1 MAPAQQ
7 RMTAPSVPRGRLF
20 DRVAQLYD
28 EVRPDYPEGFYVAI
42 ESMAGSLAG
51 KQVLDLA
58 AGPGVATRQL
68 LARGADVVALDPG
81 RALLAQLRNR
91 SPDAKCVEARA
102 EALPFR
108 DHVFDVATCATAW
121 HWVEADPAARE
132 LRRVLR
138 PGGLVALWWANHLRD
153 DGIRWEA
160 AQGAVHD
167 RWSFRTGSRPPHLV
181 GVHPR
186 DAARHLRSVG
196 WKVLV
201 DTELRWSRVVPTELH
216 LRVLRTHSDTLALG
230 DKAEPM
236 LDEVADALAPFDE
249 VEERLWGPLV
259 VAQIG

>member
-1 MAPAQQ
+1 MSAPPVA
-7 RMTAPSVPRGRLF
+7 RGRLF
-20 DRVAQLYD
+20 DQVAQLYD

-42 ESMAGSLAG
+42 EAMTGSLQG
-51 KQVLDLA
+51 QHVLDLA
-58 AGPGVATRQL
+58 AGSGVATRQL

-81 RALLAQLRNR
+81 RPLLTQLRSR
-91 SPDAKCVEARA
+91 SPAAQCVEARA
-102 EALPFR
+102 ESLPFR

-121 HWVEADPAARE
+121 HWVEADLAAKE

-138 PGGLVALWWANHLRD
+138 PGGFVALWWANHRRD
-153 DGIRWEA
+153 DTIPWES

-167 RWSFRTGSRPPHLV
+167 RWSYRTGSRPPHLV

-201 DTELRWSRVVPTELH
+201 ETEFRWSRVVPTEVH

-230 DKAEPM
+230 GTAEQM
-236 LDEVADALAPFDE
+236 LAEVADALAPFHE

>member
-1 MAPAQQ
+1 VSAPPV
-7 RMTAPSVPRGRLF
+7 TRGRLF

-42 ESMAGSLAG
+42 ESMTGALDG
-51 KQVLDLA
+51 KHVLDLA

-68 LARGADVVALDPG
+68 LSRGADVVALDPG
-81 RALLAQLRNR
+81 RPLLTQLRSR
-91 SPDAKCVEARA
+91 SQTAKCVEAAA

-108 DHVFDVATCATAW
+108 DHVFDVATCATGW

-138 PGGLVALWWANHLRD
+138 PGGFVALWWANHRRD
-153 DGIRWEA
+153 DSIPWEA

-201 DTELRWSRVVPTELH
+201 DTEFRWSRVVPTDLH

-230 DKAEPM
+230 DAAEP
-236 LDEVADALAPFDE
+236 LLAEVADALAPYDE